1 MLHQR
6 TWTPAKA
13 SKQTTVIASKIKNKI
28 FNTSSS
34 FFKVSLK
41 NNNKALALALQA
53 EKQRSM
59 LLQMQIVNL
68 TKEVEV
74 LCFERATLKYKHRKL
89 TVILKNLYS
98 DTLNNLDK
106 VMELFSDDDVPK
118 LDEDHNILPG
128 DLDIPPVS
136 SLPALPEVAVDSL
149 YAGPE
154 KAADFHNDAEPLGVI
169 TGPTKSTIYYAKTD
183 NGDERPKQDALQMKL
198 SPKSSCLRDYADR
211 ISVMLSQ
218 PDDETISSVPCQ
230 TFSAVAETP
239 APSTDVSP
247 PCVTVEEP
255 QENLV
260 VFNTTMEMTECGTPE
275 IVTEYKNKD
284 NLAPE
289 VNLPQSLKPKS
300 RSKTKQSKE
309 LPAEKESP
317 EKKRSTITIRRSR
330 KPSQR
335 VLSVTRMVFPPHD
348 REGSRSKGDREEQ
361 KPVSVVAPAEAEDP
375 FQFFATVNEP
385 QNTET
390 SGAHRKLRC
399 GRTFVI
405 SVDPTTPAREK
416 SEMLSDNLI
425 SDAGSARNSAEGVL
439 SSLTN
444 TISTPDQGNQ
454 GRRCRGAVVSYK
466 EPPLNKK
473 IRRGDKF
480 TDTMFLSSSVH
491 KDGTKKK
498 KRKTQSKD

>member
-6 TWTPAKA
+6 TRTPAQA
-13 SKQTTVIASKIKNKI
+13 SKQATVIASKIKNKI

-53 EKQRSM
+53 EKQKSM
-59 LLQMQIVNL
+59 LLQIQIVNL
-68 TKEVEV
+68 TKEVQV
-74 LCFERATLKYKHRKL
+74 LCFERATWKYKHRKL
-89 TVILKNLYS
+89 HVILKNLYS

-106 VMELFSDDDVPK
+106 DVPK

-128 DLDIPPVS
+128 NLDIPPVS

-154 KAADFHNDAEPLGVI
+154 KAADFHNDAEPRGVI
-169 TGPTKSTIYYAKTD
+169 TGPTKSTICYAKAD
-183 NGDERPKQDALQMKL
+183 NENGPSKQDALQMKL
-198 SPKSSCLRDYADR
+198 SCQSSSLRDYVDR
-211 ISVMLSQ
+211 MSVMLAQ
-218 PDDETISSVPCQ
+218 PDNETTSPGQCQ
-230 TFSAVAETP
+230 TSSAVAETL
-239 APSTDVSP
+239 ALSTDVSST
-247 PCVTVEEP
+247 CVTVEEP

-260 VFNTTMEMTECGTPE
+260 VFNTTMEMTECGTAE
-275 IVTEYKNKD
+275 IITKYKNKD
-284 NLAPE
+284 NLSPE
-289 VNLPQSLKPKS
+289 VNPPQSLKPKS
-300 RSKTKQSKE
+300 RSKTKQSEE

-335 VLSVTRMVFPPHD
+335 VPSVTRMVFPPHD
-348 REGSRSKGDREEQ
+348 KQGSRSRGDREEQ
-361 KPVSVVAPAEAEDP
+361 KPVSVVAPAEAEDL

-385 QNTET
+385 QNNTET
-390 SGAHRKLRC
+390 PGTRHKLRR

-405 SVDPTTPAREK
+405 SVDPPTPAREK
-416 SEMLSDNLI
+416 SEMLSNNLI

-444 TISTPDQGNQ
+444 TISTPDQENQ

-480 TDTMFLSSSVH
+480 TDTMFLSSPVYKNS
-491 KDGTKKK
+491 TKK
-498 KRKTQSKD
+498 KRKTLSED